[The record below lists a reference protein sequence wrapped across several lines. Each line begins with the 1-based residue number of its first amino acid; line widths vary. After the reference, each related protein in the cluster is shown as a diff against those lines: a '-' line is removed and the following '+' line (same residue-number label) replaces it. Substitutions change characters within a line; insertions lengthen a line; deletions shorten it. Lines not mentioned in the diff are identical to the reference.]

1 LPKTRLCFK
10 VCILQEREQVL
21 RLYAENDR
29 LRIREVGDRKRI
41 QHLIAIAG
49 PAAAEVKAFHKCL
62 IMELYTMRYPYVK
75 KFGNL
80 FKLGFD

>member
-1 LPKTRLCFK
+1 M
-10 VCILQEREQVL
+10 LQEREQVL

-49 PAAAEVKAFHKCL
+49 PAAAEVFILH
-62 IMELYTMRYPYVK
+62 
-75 KFGNL
+75 
-80 FKLGFD
+80 FDCCSFYFSAHVAE